1 MGAKWNSGTPTQLI
15 MHLERWV
22 LSPEVKFVLSTM
34 IPMKKCGQEPFAQYS
49 ARVIIKEKEV
59 NRGAGYCLYVSC
71 EYHFKPGNF
80 SCNWL
85 KEKLVKDQFNV
96 QC

>member
-34 IPMKKCGQEPFAQYS
+34 IPMKKCEQEPFA
-49 ARVIIKEKEV
+49 
-59 NRGAGYCLYVSC
+59 
-71 EYHFKPGNF
+71 
-80 SCNWL
+80 
-85 KEKLVKDQFNV
+85 
-96 QC
+96 